1 MHMVNLSGLATYVN
15 CPEIT
20 ADHAPIQWLSL
31 TGGSPVRHAARSGRR
46 RGARPNPAIPGGTP
60 ERRGGRLPRY
70 SGPGSVPLA
79 RGPGRARDPGLDRG
93 GESPDRE
100 LAVRDPATRDDPQAT
115 DRAVELS
122 QVRRAV
128 PQSGS
133 VLLLQERRPA
143 EPVGALQAGLA
154 RGRSRSAARPEPPV
168 RRRHDR
174 ALHARGLGGRPVA
187 RLRDAGER
195 LGLGGV
201 PRARRRDVA
210 GPVRSPA
217 LDQVPAG
224 FADGRRRRVLLQSLP
239 RGGRQGADD
248 GETLPEA
255 VLPPSR
261 HRPGA
266 GHAGVRAGGPA
277 RLGVQRRRDRRRPL
291 RGDRKSTR
299 LNSSHGYISYAV
311 FCLKK
316 KPNDHN
322 YGQRYL

>member
-1 MHMVNLSGLATYVN
+1 MSPTMRRVLGRSTRSSTRRSSSRMATRVSRGLPLINISRFKACALDPARPAAGRDPNVVPARTLSERIDWRCDEPIGREAGARRGDAPERRQYARSPMHTVNISGLATYVN

-20 ADHAPIQWLSL
+20 ADDAPIQRLSL
-31 TGGSPVRHAARSGRR
+31 TGGSPVRHAARPARR

-79 RGPGRARDPGLDRG
+79 RGPGRARDPSLDRG

-100 LAVRDPATRDDPQAT
+100 LAVRDTATRDDPQAT

-122 QVRRAV
+122 QVRGAV

-201 PRARRRDVA
+201 PRARRRDGA
-210 GPVRSPA
+210 GP
-217 LDQVPAG
+217 
-224 FADGRRRRVLLQSLP
+224 
-239 RGGRQGADD
+239 
-248 GETLPEA
+248 
-255 VLPPSR
+255 
-261 HRPGA
+261 
-266 GHAGVRAGGPA
+266 
-277 RLGVQRRRDRRRPL
+277 
-291 RGDRKSTR
+291 
-299 LNSSHGYISYAV
+299 
-311 FCLKK
+311 
-316 KPNDHN
+316 
-322 YGQRYL
+322 

>member
-128 PQSGS
+128 LGIIPQLGQSLADRLALRDLG
-133 VLLLQERRPA
+133 QPA
-143 EPVGALQAGLA
+143 LGQAIL
-154 RGRSRSAARPEPPV
+154 RLDPSP
-168 RRRHDR
+168 
-174 ALHARGLGGRPVA
+174 GLGRVRVLEPAVRIRDLSTVVVVHHVA
-187 RLRDAGER
+187 
-195 LGLGGV
+195 
-201 PRARRRDVA
+201 
-210 GPVRSPA
+210 PA
-217 LDQVPAG
+217 C
-224 FADGRRRRVLLQSLP
+224 RRVLQGLAGR
-239 RGGRQGADD
+239 RGGGLTEQ
-248 GETLPEA
+248 
-255 VLPPSR
+255 
-261 HRPGA
+261 
-266 GHAGVRAGGPA
+266 HA
-277 RLGVQRRRDRRRPL
+277 
-291 RGDRKSTR
+291 
-299 LNSSHGYISYAV
+299 
-311 FCLKK
+311 
-316 KPNDHN
+316 
-322 YGQRYL
+322 

>member
-133 VLLLQERRPA
+133 VLLLQER
-143 EPVGALQAGLA
+143 
-154 RGRSRSAARPEPPV
+154 
-168 RRRHDR
+168 
-174 ALHARGLGGRPVA
+174 
-187 RLRDAGER
+187 
-195 LGLGGV
+195 
-201 PRARRRDVA
+201 
-210 GPVRSPA
+210 
-217 LDQVPAG
+217 
-224 FADGRRRRVLLQSLP
+224 
-239 RGGRQGADD
+239 
-248 GETLPEA
+248 
-255 VLPPSR
+255 
-261 HRPGA
+261 
-266 GHAGVRAGGPA
+266 
-277 RLGVQRRRDRRRPL
+277 
-291 RGDRKSTR
+291 DRKSTR

-316 KPNDHN
+316 KK
-322 YGQRYL
+322 